1 MVEIIVPPAPAP
13 TNVPAFLA
21 KLWKMVEN
29 PDTDDYICWTED
41 GTSFRI
47 RDQSQFASALLPY
60 YYKHSNM
67 ASFVRQLNMYGFHK
81 VIALHSGNLKSEKEE
96 IEFAHM
102 YFCRGQEFLLDQI
115 KRKSSSSSKSQA
127 AANTNQQ
134 SFITCG
140 VKPEPVFIT
149 KIDNSDKEELVN
161 EFLTEMG
168 NMKERQEDLDNK
180 MESMRSENEAL
191 WGEVLGLRQK
201 HHQQQKIVNKL
212 IQFLVALVQP
222 RISKG
227 IKRKFRHPSFPSPK
241 LAIEEDTPSPKE
253 AKVQEIAE
261 EIEECHLYDIL
272 GSESHHNY
280 SRPDNKDAEDDSV
293 LSDPKSKY
301 TMVDPASVTP
311 SLKQIK
317 IEKMTNQDLSPSKLV
332 SNPSVEDMDSDHM
345 TQELDSL
352 KDILAG
358 SGQITLDTSFMTGL
372 MSGDSTEFLNGMKL
386 FADSMLTSPEEQSSS
401 SPPHSQYQ
409 QDLKFLT
416 YSASEDPDMTM
427 GSSILAMAAESSGIN
442 LERDLEEEL
451 LSTPPRPDF
460 DVDLDF

>member
-1 MVEIIVPPAPAP
+1 
-13 TNVPAFLA
+13 
-21 KLWKMVEN
+21 
-29 PDTDDYICWTED
+29 
-41 GTSFRI
+41 
-47 RDQSQFASALLPY
+47 
-60 YYKHSNM
+60 
-67 ASFVRQLNMYGFHK
+67 
-81 VIALHSGNLKSEKEE
+81 
-96 IEFAHM
+96 M
-102 YFCRGQEFLLDQI
+102 YFCRGQEYLLDQI
-115 KRKSSSSSKSQA
+115 KRKSSSSKSQSSTA
-127 AANTNQQ
+127 PNHQQ

-149 KIDNSDKEELVN
+149 KIDKPDTREELVT

-227 IKRKFRHPSFPSPK
+227 IKRKFRHPSFPSHK

-253 AKVQEIAE
+253 AKVEEIAE
-261 EIEECHLYDIL
+261 EIEECHLSDIL
-272 GSESHHNY
+272 GPESHHNY
-280 SRPDNKDAEDDSV
+280 SKPDNRDAEEESV

-317 IEKMTNQDLSPSKLV
+317 IENIKMNQDLSPSKLV
-332 SNPSVEDMDSDHM
+332 STPSLEDMDHM
-345 TQELDSL
+345 TQELDNL
-352 KDILAG
+352 KDILSG

-372 MSGDSTEFLNGMKL
+372 MSGDSTEFLNGM
-386 FADSMLTSPEEQSSS
+386 
-401 SPPHSQYQ
+401 
-409 QDLKFLT
+409 
-416 YSASEDPDMTM
+416 
-427 GSSILAMAAESSGIN
+427 
-442 LERDLEEEL
+442 
-451 LSTPPRPDF
+451 
-460 DVDLDF
+460 